1 MVAISHNSVA
11 IAGEFAVLSQL
22 ALRGFDANMT
32 LGNTKSVDILVADP
46 LTGNM
51 FKIEV
56 KTHYG
61 NKSSHTK
68 LFGHT
73 LDWVMSEK
81 QENIIA
87 SNLFYIFVRIEKEAN
102 SFRFFIVPSSVVA
115 NYVKES
121 HKRWKEHGTKEG
133 KKLSEDNKVRVF
145 RIGLDEQGD
154 EIHPLLLPPPL
165 AKDYENRW
173 DFHLSEPVHAE

>member
-1 MVAISHNSVA
+1 
-11 IAGEFAVLSQL
+11 
-22 ALRGFDANMT
+22 MT

-56 KTHYG
+56 KTHFG
-61 NKSSHTK
+61 NTSSHSD

-81 QENIIA
+81 HESIIA
-87 SNLFYIFVRIEKEAN
+87 SNLFYIFVRIEKGAN
-102 SFRFFIVPSSVVA
+102 SFKFFIVPSSMVA
-115 NYVKES
+115 KYLKES
-121 HKRWKEHGTKEG
+121 YKLWWEIRTKEG
-133 KKLSEDNKVRVF
+133 KKLSEDNKVRIF
-145 RIGLDEQGD
+145 RIGLDEQGYD
-154 EIHPLLLPPPL
+154 IHPPKLPPPL

-173 DFHLSEPVHAE
+173 DFHLSEPTHAE

>member
-22 ALRGFDANMT
+22 VLRGFDANMT

-56 KTHYG
+56 KTRYNHAP
-61 NKSSHTK
+61 SHSK
-68 LFGHT
+68 IFGHT
-73 LDWVMSEK
+73 LDWIMSEK
-81 QENIIA
+81 HESIVA
-87 SNLFYIFVRIEKEAN
+87 SNLFYIFVSITREAN
-102 SFRFFIVPSSVVA
+102 SFRFFIVPSEVVA
-115 NYVKES
+115 KYVKEQHEYWVANRTNEVS
-121 HKRWKEHGTKEG
+121 G
-133 KKLSEDNKVRVF
+133 DNKVRRF
-145 RIGLDEQGD
+145 RIGLDEQGYA
-154 EIHPLLLPPPL
+154 ISTPL

-173 DFHLSEPVHAE
+173 DFQLTEPIHVE

>member
-1 MVAISHNSVA
+1 MAKISHNSVA

-46 LTGNM
+46 LTGKM

-61 NKSSHTK
+61 HRPSRSK

-73 LDWVMSEK
+73 LDWIMSEK
-81 QENIIA
+81 HERIIA
-87 SNLFYIFVRIEKEAN
+87 SSLFYIFVSIATEAN
-102 SFRFFIVPSSVVA
+102 SFRFFIVPSGVVA
-115 NYVKES
+115 KYMREQHEYWLAINEM
-121 HKRWKEHGTKEG
+121 HR
-133 KKLSEDNKVRVF
+133 DNPVRRF
-145 RIGLDEQGD
+145 RIGLDEQGYA
-154 EIHPLLLPPPL
+154 LPTPL
-165 AKDYENRW
+165 AKDYENKW
-173 DFHLSEPVHAE
+173 DFHLSEPIHAQ